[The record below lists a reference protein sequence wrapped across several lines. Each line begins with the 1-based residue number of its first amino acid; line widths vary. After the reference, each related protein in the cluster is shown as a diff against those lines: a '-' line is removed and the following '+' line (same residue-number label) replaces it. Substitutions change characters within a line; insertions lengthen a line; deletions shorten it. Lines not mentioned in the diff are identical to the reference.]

1 MHAVLTVKEF
11 EQEFKVGHTVAH
23 AEIKSGRLVTYKL
36 GRRRYISAA
45 AAFDWQKRLEAE
57 NNQQGNGP
65 GIRIVSAA
73 TDKII
78 VRSTKVATDTQPG
91 TFPKKRTRSSLKTGA
106 PVDGKQTPPQQ
117 RPERICNDATDSRSG
132 QEPEQRLHSMPL
144 GLHPLL
150 PKL

>member
-57 NNQQGNGP
+57 TTNKATAQGA
-65 GIRIVSAA
+65 VS
-73 TDKII
+73 
-78 VRSTKVATDTQPG
+78 
-91 TFPKKRTRSSLKTGA
+91 
-106 PVDGKQTPPQQ
+106 
-117 RPERICNDATDSRSG
+117 
-132 QEPEQRLHSMPL
+132 
-144 GLHPLL
+144 
-150 PKL
+150 